1 MEATF
6 ERSVE
11 RHMAMLRERSL
22 REIEAET
29 TAKRLAWLEDR
40 AERLRSA
47 RVTPRLLFETLF
59 FEYMGLSRADLPV
72 ISESEEQI
80 TWSSVNSCPT
90 LEACRRIGLDTRTV
104 CKGAYERSTQ
114 AFLSWFDPR
123 FRFIRNYGEIRPW
136 SNHCREQI
144 VRLDFE
150 RVMRHAIEQAC
161 ASRASG
167 NKGYGAAVMLG
178 ERLLSCRHDTASTER
193 DPSLHA
199 EVNAVRDA
207 IRTLGSTDLSGAVL
221 ISTCEPCPMCSSLA
235 VWANLSSIV
244 FGASIEKTAA
254 LGKARIL
261 VNAREIVERS
271 PVSVEVV
278 GGVLE
283 EECLTLYRENL
294 SRRG

>member
-1 MEATF
+1 MHGSF

-11 RHMAMLRERSL
+11 RHVTMLRERSL
-22 REIEAET
+22 REIEAAT
-29 TAKRLAWLEDR
+29 TAKRLDWLKGHAD
-40 AERLRSA
+40 LPRSTPVA
-47 RVTPRLLFETLF
+47 PRLLFETLF
-59 FEYMGLSRADLPV
+59 FKYMGLARADLPV
-72 ISESEEQI
+72 VSESDEQI
-80 TWSSVNSCPT
+80 TWSSVNACPT
-90 LEACRRIGLDTRTV
+90 LEACSRTGLDTRVV

-123 FRFIRNYGEIRPW
+123 FRFIRDYDEIRPRA
-136 SNHCREQI
+136 NHCRERI
-144 VRLDFE
+144 IRVDFE
-150 RVMRHAIEQAC
+150 RVMRLAIERAR

-167 NKGYGAAVMLG
+167 NKGYGAAVVLG
-178 ERLLSCRHDTASTER
+178 ERLLSCRHDTAVSER

-207 IRTLGSTDLSGAVL
+207 SRALGSADLSGAVL
-221 ISTCEPCPMCSSLA
+221 LSTCEPCPMCSSLA
-235 VWANLSSIV
+235 VWANLSAIV

-261 VNAREIVERS
+261 VPAREIVDRS

-283 EECLTLYRENL
+283 EECLALY
-294 SRRG
+294 GKT